1 MFEMMDLKLS
11 DAGDTMIERELEFP
25 KLQKKGLSRRQL
37 KDWCILK
44 QKVSLVQR
52 DSDNLFLCSTSS
64 ISTRL
69 PGLVTIDL
77 SIVRIGRIN
86 CCRNEMME
94 IYTEKHSSAAGFMK
108 MKQTELHSRRRQ
120 GRLLERHF
128 YEINSNWCTPHI
140 CQRVTAE

>member
-1 MFEMMDLKLS
+1 MFDMMEVKLS

-44 QKVSLVQR
+44 QNVSLVQR
-52 DSDNLFLCSTSS
+52 DSDNLFLCSTFS
-64 ISTRL
+64 ISRRLL
-69 PGLVTIDL
+69 PGLVTIDCKNWK
-77 SIVRIGRIN
+77 N

-108 MKQTELHSRRRQ
+108 MKQTELHSRQRQ

-128 YEINSNWCTPHI
+128 YELNSNWCTPHI